1 MTWQS
6 FKQAW
11 LIRFWS
17 PVPAV
22 IAAGILSTYYFGITG
37 TFWAV
42 TGEFTRWGG
51 QLLQLLGVH
60 SEQWGYYQ
68 LIHLEGSPLTRID
81 GRMIIGMFG
90 GCLAAA
96 LWANNVKLRLP
107 RSRIRIAQAVAGGII
122 AGFGARL
129 AMGCNLAAFFT
140 GIPQF
145 SLHAWLFAIATAIG
159 SWFGA
164 RFTLLP
170 LFRIPVKMQKVSAA
184 SPLTQKPQ
192 QARRRFRLGMVVFF
206 AMIGWG
212 LLTAADHPALGLAML
227 FGIGFG
233 LLIERAQI
241 CFTSAFRDMWITGR
255 TVMAKAIIFGMAA
268 SAIGIFSYVQL
279 GMAPKIMWAGP
290 NAAIGGLLFGFGIVL
305 AGGCETGWM
314 YRAVEGQVHY
324 WWVGLGNVI
333 GSTLLAWCWDDI
345 AAPLATHW
353 QKVNLLNAF
362 GPFGG
367 LLATYLLLLIALL
380 LVIWAFKPGRTSG
393 VFLKPAEGAP
403 DDREIV
409 MDNSDLAG
417 WLSRWLDEED
427 GVASSSVR
435 RRGNALKI
443 DVETDVNDPEV
454 MREQLTR
461 RIADRVDSLGLEQSL
476 NVKVRLR

>member
-1 MTWQS
+1 MTWQQ

-11 LIRFWS
+11 LIKFWS

-51 QLLQLLGVH
+51 QLLQLVGVH
-60 SEQWGYYQ
+60 SEEWGYYK
-68 LIHLEGSPLTRID
+68 LIHLEGTPLTRID
-81 GRMIIGMFG
+81 GMMIIGMFG
-90 GCLAAA
+90 GCFAAA
-96 LWANNVKLRLP
+96 LWANNGKQRFP
-107 RSRIRIAQAVAGGII
+107 RSRIRILQAVAGGII

-145 SLHAWLFAIATAIG
+145 SLHAWFFAIATAIG
-159 SWFGA
+159 TWFGA

-170 LFRIPVKMQKVSAA
+170 IFRIPVKMQKVSQA
-184 SPLTQKPQ
+184 SPLTQKPD

-206 AMIGWG
+206 AMIAWG
-212 LLTAADHPALGLAML
+212 LLTAADRPKLGLALL
-227 FGIGFG
+227 FGVGFG

-255 TVMAKAIIFGMAA
+255 TNMAKAIIFGMAA

-279 GMAPKIMWAGP
+279 GMEPKIMWAGP
-290 NAAIGGLLFGFGIVL
+290 NAVIGGLLFGFGIVL

-324 WWVGLGNVI
+324 WWGGLGNVI
-333 GSTLLAWCWDDI
+333 GSTILAYYWDGLSPALATSWDKINLLA
-345 AAPLATHW
+345 T
-353 QKVNLLNAF
+353 F

-367 LLATYLLLLIALL
+367 LLVTYLLLLIALI
-380 LVIWAFKPGRTSG
+380 LVI
-393 VFLKPAEGAP
+393 
-403 DDREIV
+403 
-409 MDNSDLAG
+409 G
-417 WLSRWLDEED
+417 WEKRFF
-427 GVASSSVR
+427 R
-435 RRGNALKI
+435 R
-443 DVETDVNDPEV
+443 
-454 MREQLTR
+454 
-461 RIADRVDSLGLEQSL
+461 QSL
-476 NVKVRLR
+476 APSTVKESA